1 MNKRKDRKDDDDD
14 NSDDAKK
21 RSPGVFQ
28 LRETRDLAEARGYFA
43 AKLDEEGVVLARLI
57 EELKA
62 GKKDILSFGE
72 PALKMIRREIGRVET
87 NENIYY
93 NLELNEFTLIPN
105 GQYVTPLMTTEEL
118 NTLEFNERQPPPQ
131 PQNDPVIP
139 NRRNDDDDNDTQ
151 VDEEEAPPKEID
163 SYDLFELAK
172 SFDSDEQRLF
182 AERSFVVNFHESLY
196 DHPSDRKPFLFNKQP
211 IWAVIV
217 QKLRDLMKGTDTL
230 LMYVYY
236 DCISHNLFAST
247 ELFQESETLMMLFAT
262 NDLLQTFELRRYAP
276 YLQEQYYVKLV
287 RYMET
292 NQFQMSYLRYG
303 NGPFEK
309 SLATAY
315 PPVAENER
323 LTPFALMFYPATCD
337 FAFFQFPFSFD
348 ESQYIRLRT
357 TVKKHEQRYDAILIQ
372 QTYNTIY
379 SDVFKK
385 WIQTDN
391 DLLVANQYSS
401 EFDQVLLSN
410 RLPGDSGNPTVPTS
424 KSLYRNNSRYSLM
437 LNNLWKD
444 NLLNVACPQTE
455 RAEVLYI
462 AMFVYRGFVEQ
473 NQTYSETTDLYGLF
487 RTTHDSKSEAA
498 IRYCADIN
506 KVDTDESTSI
516 DFEKF
521 FEDCIVLANYGKF
534 SDDLQT
540 QWNAIFPLNLEYINS
555 FGRWQGALQ
564 VFVDQLIT
572 PFGELQTDSVKVLRD
587 ILYQYQE
594 SCLSISRGEQN
605 FIEALQGQINIS
617 TMVSRLVEN
626 ANIDPFDLTLQ
637 DTDMELIDDMLYDR
651 PYTDWPNLMLGREP
665 LSNYV
670 NRIITVDGLDQCVLI
685 DKVTHSTEYF
695 TEQGGPIATY
705 NSVME
710 RNSNSVILYSRFAPR
725 LRIRKMLLLKQLR
738 PAISLIANP
747 EEAMQRADEEGDR
760 QREEEERKEQQR
772 RRKRV
777 DRGTFADSSHENFK
791 LVLNVR
797 QNLYPAQHSNTAWRE
812 MMYLGV
818 TVYRKFVEYPRDETE
833 IGNRS
838 QFDLWK
844 RFAST
849 NLESS
854 EKTTFLLEL
863 IEIARRRL
871 ILLIGIFK
879 DNKRKAYDVFLEELL
894 LQCVANAEKDEIV
907 YKMQY
912 VNSARRYE
920 VGQGKLQKTLNFI
933 YELEYIPVGII
944 KQQALRF
951 NRSLNTYIDQ
961 PLATDNALTDEIF
974 TAYNELIAPAGKD
987 IGKLFEHDAESEVIR
1002 ELLDNYK
1009 EKTPLVTSYIGSFRD
1024 QVARQL
1030 DKLSVSE
1037 RKGASVYV
1045 FRKQEPNRFVYSI
1058 GAVPA
1063 NPTSNFLV
1071 LFTFGTVLP
1080 FPFPAEETANL
1091 ILLFKV

>member
-1 MNKRKDRKDDDDD
+1 MNKRKDRKDEDD

-43 AKLDEEGVVLARLI
+43 VKLDEEGVVLARLI
-57 EELKA
+57 EELKG
-62 GKKDILSFGE
+62 GKRDILSFGE
-72 PALKMIRREIGRVET
+72 PAVKMIRHEIGRVET

-105 GQYVTPLMTTEEL
+105 GQYVVALMTTEEL
-118 NTLEFNERQPPPQ
+118 NALEFNERPPPPQ
-131 PQNDPVIP
+131 QNDPVIP
-139 NRRNDDDDNDTQ
+139 NRRDDDDNDTQ

-182 AERSFVVNFHESLY
+182 AERSFVAGFHESLY
-196 DHPSDRKPFLFNKQP
+196 DHPSDRKPFLYNKQP

-217 QKLRDLMKGTDTL
+217 QKLRDLKKGTDAW

-247 ELFQESETLMMLFAT
+247 DLYEESETLMMLFAT

-276 YLQEQYYVKLV
+276 YLQDQYYVKLV

-292 NQFQMSYLRYG
+292 NQFQTSNLRYG
-303 NGPFEK
+303 NGPFDK
-309 SLATAY
+309 SLAKAY
-315 PPVAENER
+315 PPVAENEN

-357 TVKKHEQRYDAILIQ
+357 TVKKHEQRYDAILVQ
-372 QTYNTIY
+372 QTYNMIY
-379 SDVFKK
+379 SNVFKK

-391 DLLVANQYSS
+391 NLLVANQYAS
-401 EFDQVLLSN
+401 EFNQVLLSN
-410 RLPGDSGNPTVPTS
+410 RLPGDSGNPTVPSS

-455 RAEVLYI
+455 RAEILYI

-473 NQTYSETTDLYGLF
+473 NRTYNETIDLFGMF

-506 KVDTDESTSI
+506 RVDTDESTSV

-534 SDDLQT
+534 GDDLQT
-540 QWNAIFPLNLEYINS
+540 QWNAIFPLNLEYINN

-564 VFVDQLIT
+564 VFVEQLIT
-572 PFGELQTDSVKVLRD
+572 PFGELQSDSVKILRD
-587 ILYQYQE
+587 ILYAYQE

-605 FIEALQGQINIS
+605 YIEALQGQINIS
-617 TMVSRLVEN
+617 MIVSRLVEN

-651 PYTDWPNLMLGREP
+651 PYTDWPNLMLGRES
-665 LSNYV
+665 LANYI
-670 NRIITVDGLDQCVLI
+670 NRIISVDGLDQCVLI

-710 RNSNSVILYSRFAPR
+710 RNSNSVVLYSRVAPR
-725 LRIRKMLLLKQLR
+725 LRIRKMLLLKELR
-738 PAISLIANP
+738 PAISVVVNP
-747 EEAMQRADEEGDR
+747 EEALQRADEEGDR
-760 QREEEERKEQQR
+760 QREQEERNQQQR
-772 RRKRV
+772 RKRI

-818 TVYRKFVEYPRDETE
+818 TVYRKFIEYPRDETE

-854 EKTTFLLEL
+854 EKTAFLLEL

-871 ILLIGIFK
+871 ILLIGIYK

-894 LQCVANAEKDEIV
+894 LQCVSNAEKDEIV
-907 YKMQY
+907 YKIQY

-944 KQQALRF
+944 KQQAIRF

-961 PLATDNALTDEIF
+961 PLATDAALTDEIF
-974 TAYNELIAPAGKD
+974 VAYKEIIAPGSGKD
-987 IGKLFEHDAESEVIR
+987 IGKLFENDAEAEVIR
-1002 ELLDNYK
+1002 ELLENYK
-1009 EKTPLVTSYIGSFRD
+1009 EKTPLATSSISSFREL
-1024 QVARQL
+1024 VERQL
-1030 DKLSVSE
+1030 E
-1037 RKGASVYV
+1037 QIPQAQRKGSSVYAL
-1045 FRKQEPNRFVYSI
+1045 RKKDNVRSVYSI
-1058 GAVPA
+1058 GIVPSNAAA
-1063 NPTSNFLV
+1063 NSNV
-1071 LFTFGTVLP
+1071 KFTFGTVLP